1 MPVFAYI
8 RGTLKGFGRHLIP
21 EVIVSALTAI
31 LLIVLVP
38 GMARPLPPMERGR
51 AGQATAQPRPNER
64 EREEALAVFMERIA
78 LSHVAALRDPHW
90 GQGKAVAVVE
100 ARPGAA
106 IPLPP
111 ARPSSAARSGGPAA
125 NAAANTGQSTP
136 MFASAP
142 AARLASAEGAAE
154 RKLPPQ

>member
-1 MPVFAYI
+1 MRPPMPVFAYI

-21 EVIVSALTAI
+21 DVIVSA
-31 LLIVLVP
+31 P

-111 ARPSSAARSGGPAA
+111 ARP
-125 NAAANTGQSTP
+125 
-136 MFASAP
+136 
-142 AARLASAEGAAE
+142 
-154 RKLPPQ
+154 